1 VVFIQGKQYNKLIN
15 MAVADAI
22 PAFVTILVGVVLVPV
37 LVTTIADANVT
48 GNTGIVLALIPLF
61 FALGILVSGIK
72 GLLG

>member
-1 VVFIQGKQYNKLIN
+1 